1 MNNMEYVLLCHNFP
15 SITFIFDSFYS
26 KLRASLSKIYE
37 AKSMQLKMP
46 MIKNHELNKVCE
58 YFYRTN
64 QHTMRCI
71 CSLDFHLMGRLMEVI
86 TLTYSQIEVKC
97 YDDTFFNCLM
107 VTLNL
112 STMFYNWYNKPLY
125 DCKASNSNDN
135 ATLTKMRKL
144 INTCHYLA
152 KESYS
157 VLEWY
162 KLSHNR
168 RQHDWQSKLL
178 ERSLSIQDI
187 VRDKL
192 NQYRTKSI
200 TKNPLFWQ
208 TYKLF
213 ESNQIIQ
220 ENYP

>member
-1 MNNMEYVLLCHNFP
+1 MYGPDTKLPEGEKGGPGVREYMNNMEYVLLCHNFP

-97 YDDTFFNCLM
+97 YC
-107 VTLNL
+107 
-112 STMFYNWYNKPLY
+112 TMIH
-125 DCKASNSNDN
+125 SND
-135 ATLTKMRKL
+135 AF
-144 INTCHYLA
+144 
-152 KESYS
+152 
-157 VLEWY
+157 
-162 KLSHNR
+162 
-168 RQHDWQSKLL
+168 SKS
-178 ERSLSIQDI
+178 R
-187 VRDKL
+187 
-192 NQYRTKSI
+192 
-200 TKNPLFWQ
+200 
-208 TYKLF
+208 
-213 ESNQIIQ
+213 
-220 ENYP
+220 